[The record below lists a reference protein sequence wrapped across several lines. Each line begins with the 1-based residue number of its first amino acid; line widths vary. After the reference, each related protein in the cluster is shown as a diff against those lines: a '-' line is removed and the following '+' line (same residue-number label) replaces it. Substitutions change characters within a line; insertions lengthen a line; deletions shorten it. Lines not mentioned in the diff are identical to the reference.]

1 MSRDETGFA
10 EFFQESWDPC
20 LRAVAAS
27 TGDMLL
33 AEDQVAEAFARA
45 WVSWRK
51 VSRHPAPRAWV
62 VRTALN
68 AGASW
73 WRRRARE
80 LPLADHDVAAPGSP
94 GTGLD
99 SVVLTALRRLPARQ
113 REVIVLRVF
122 LDLDIETTAA
132 AAGDRAG
139 NGPRLSVPGRHGA
152 PQRTRPSQHHGGR
165 SMSDTDQMT
174 DSAELRELRD
184 SLSGVAMPERPR
196 LETITARGRARRR
209 HRLSRAAGLSVAGV
223 AAGTALAFGLTGALG
238 PAPVHGTIR
247 TLAPGTIRT
256 AAFKIVKNPT
266 ARPR

>member
-1 MSRDETGFA
+1 MSNDETAFA

-33 AEDQVAEAFARA
+33 AEDQVAEAFGRA

-68 AGASW
+68 AGVSW

-80 LPLADHDVAAPGSP
+80 LPLADHDVAAPGSA

-99 SVVLTALRRLPARQ
+99 SVVLSALRRLPARQ

-122 LDLDIETTAA
+122 LDLDIETTAKQLGIA
-132 AAGDRAG
+132 PGTVRA
-139 NGPRLSVPGRHGA
+139 H
-152 PQRTRPSQHHGGR
+152 
-165 SMSDTDQMT
+165 
-174 DSAELRELRD
+174 
-184 SLSGVAMPERPR
+184 
-196 LETITARGRARRR
+196 
-209 HRLSRAAGLSVAGV
+209 LSRAV
-223 AAGTALAFGLTGALG
+223 TAL
-238 PAPVHGTIR
+238 R
-247 TLAPGTIRT
+247 TELAQANTTEADPC
-256 AAFKIVKNPT
+256 PT
-266 ARPR
+266 PTR